1 LAYLLVLVGL
11 CSALLPAC
19 SGPSRPFARDQSW
32 LGTVDAEAPPVTITS
47 IEGIPHAPAAR
58 LAGQVYTE
66 SRRRGFSTTMNGE
79 ELSGFVVIGN
89 MSAVATEQGTAVVY
103 VFDVWDPSRKH
114 QQRIAG
120 EEVIPGGAFADPWS
134 AVDDSALQRI
144 AVDTTDQLA
153 GFISAMGYEIR
164 MASVPPPAGMLSDA
178 ADSITTASAT
188 GSLYRSP
195 RELGGEDQYAS
206 LAGVE
211 APAATYAASQ
221 PDSGATLAAA
231 QVSVPPPA
239 PEPGQPTAIAVPL
252 VVGASG
258 HGNRELAEAM
268 RLAMG
273 GTGLP
278 VVEDRR
284 EGALT
289 IVGEVEVKPA
299 DGAQQA
305 VALNWKVL
313 APNGALL
320 GTIAQNNT
328 VPAGSLDRGWGETAM
343 YAAEAAAGGIFELL
357 SKPR

>member
-1 LAYLLVLVGL
+1 
-11 CSALLPAC
+11 
-19 SGPSRPFARDQSW
+19 
-32 LGTVDAEAPPVTITS
+32 
-47 IEGIPHAPAAR
+47 
-58 LAGQVYTE
+58 
-66 SRRRGFSTTMNGE
+66 
-79 ELSGFVVIGN
+79 
-89 MSAVATEQGTAVVY
+89 
-103 VFDVWDPSRKH
+103 
-114 QQRIAG
+114 
-120 EEVIPGGAFADPWS
+120 
-134 AVDDSALQRI
+134 
-144 AVDTTDQLA
+144 
-153 GFISAMGYEIR
+153 MGYEVR

-211 APAATYAASQ
+211 APAAPAAAYAASQ

-231 QVSVPPPA
+231 QVSAPPPA

-252 VVGASG
+252 VIGASG

-289 IVGEVEVKPA
+289 IVGEVEVKPS

-328 VPAGSLDRGWGETAM
+328 VPAGSLDRGWGDTAT

>member
-1 LAYLLVLVGL
+1 
-11 CSALLPAC
+11 
-19 SGPSRPFARDQSW
+19 
-32 LGTVDAEAPPVTITS
+32 
-47 IEGIPHAPAAR
+47 
-58 LAGQVYTE
+58 
-66 SRRRGFSTTMNGE
+66 
-79 ELSGFVVIGN
+79 
-89 MSAVATEQGTAVVY
+89 
-103 VFDVWDPSRKH
+103 
-114 QQRIAG
+114 
-120 EEVIPGGAFADPWS
+120 
-134 AVDDSALQRI
+134 
-144 AVDTTDQLA
+144 
-153 GFISAMGYEIR
+153 
-164 MASVPPPAGMLSDA
+164 MLSDA

-211 APAATYAASQ
+211 APAAAGAPVAAYTASQ
-221 PDSGATLAAA
+221 PDGGATLAAA
-231 QVSVPPPA
+231 QVSAPPPA

-252 VVGASG
+252 VIGASG

-289 IVGEVEVKPA
+289 IVGEVEVKPS

-328 VPAGSLDRGWGETAM
+328 VPAGSLDRGWGDTAM